1 MFRLLS
7 ESNFKDKEENAE
19 QAECFCHLFSRKG
32 FDPRRST
39 FCEREELYTEHRLR
53 GAECKEDGGESGQ
66 KLRYKQTQRTTAGVV
81 FS

>member
-19 QAECFCHLFSRKG
+19 QAKCFCHLFSRKG
-32 FDPRRST
+32 MTPGVRP

-53 GAECKEDGGESGQ
+53 GAESKEDAGGKRGKLRSTGGE
-66 KLRYKQTQRTTAGVV
+66 
-81 FS
+81 FSLK

>member
-39 FCEREELYTEHRLR
+39 FCEREELYTERRLR
-53 GAECKEDGGESGQ
+53 CAERKEDAGGERG
-66 KLRYKQTQRTTAGVV
+66 KLRWIWRRV